1 MGQYLGIMLPR
12 YIFIRFFNS
21 LECSF
26 MRVPSEFICH
36 YKKGNDQKMQKITI
50 CGAKYGTY
58 GMSGEIIQ
66 TQRRAIRT
74 LVVDNSKD

>member
-1 MGQYLGIMLPR
+1 
-12 YIFIRFFNS
+12 
-21 LECSF
+21 
-26 MRVPSEFICH
+26 MRVPSEFFCH
-36 YKKGNDQKMQKITI
+36 YKKGNVQKMQKITI
-50 CGAKYGTY
+50 CGAKYGAY